1 MREKS
6 RREAAMFI
14 IGSVVI
20 PLVCVFITYLLTKNS
35 AENAIVKSL
44 SSAFDY
50 IDSGMSYEQALQS
63 VYEKSKNDDKI
74 IADLNEQIKELKRQ
88 NSQSIE
94 TTDKDNANTLKID
107 LTDTKVLYDGM
118 CYKIYLPS
126 EGNTFSMGSKT
137 YNDGFVMYDDHS
149 LFGEGDGY
157 TLFDL
162 GGEYSK
168 ISFSVGRTNEYEKQD
183 VVLKVYL
190 NGEYTEEYSLSAQST
205 PIELEIDLKYAN
217 ELKLEITG
225 GSRVKYGFANV
236 VLYY

>member
-1 MREKS
+1 MVTRKNRKEII
-6 RREAAMFI
+6 MFI

-20 PLVCVFITYLLTKNS
+20 PLVCSFVTYFLTES
-35 AENAIVKSL
+35 STENAIVKKLSL
-44 SSAFDY
+44 SFDY

-63 VYEKSKNDDKI
+63 VYEESRKDDKI
-74 IADLNEQIKELKRQ
+74 IADLKERIKELEQQ
-88 NSQSIE
+88 NLE
-94 TTDKDNANTLKID
+94 TTDSKNDSTSKIN
-107 LTDTKVLYDGM
+107 LMDTNVLYEGV

-126 EGNTFSMGSKT
+126 ESDSFSMGSKT
-137 YNDGFVMYDDHS
+137 YNTGFVMYDDHS

-183 VVLKVYL
+183 VKLNVYL
-190 NGEYTEEYSLSAQST
+190 NGEYMEEYSLNAESP
-205 PIELEIDLKYAN
+205 PINLEIDLNYAN
-217 ELKLEITG
+217 NLKLEITG
-225 GSRVKYGFANV
+225 GSRVKYGFADV